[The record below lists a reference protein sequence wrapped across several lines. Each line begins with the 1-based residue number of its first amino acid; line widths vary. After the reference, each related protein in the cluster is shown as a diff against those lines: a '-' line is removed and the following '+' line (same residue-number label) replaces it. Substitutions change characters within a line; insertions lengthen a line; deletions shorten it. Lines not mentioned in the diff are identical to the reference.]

1 MDTLATGDGTVGPNS
16 SRRGTGDAIRLL
28 PLTCRRRSELQTV
41 HWEYVRDCI
50 RLPDA
55 MTDGLEALHPDNAT
69 RKGDN
74 PWVIADRLPGSHLN
88 QAATPLA
95 SHRCEPVWGI

>member
-16 SRRGTGDAIRLL
+16 SRRGTGDAIR
-28 PLTCRRRSELQTV
+28 
-41 HWEYVRDCI
+41 
-50 RLPDA
+50 
-55 MTDGLEALHPDNAT
+55 
-69 RKGDN
+69 KGDN
-74 PWVIADRLPGSHLN
+74 PWGIADRLPGSHLN